1 MRASC
6 STGPIETCGYRVTV
20 GAEARDE
27 ALRALE
33 CGEDGF
39 AGRARSGASRAS
51 TVFFEQ
57 IGQSAVKRLW
67 RQKSEFT
74 FRAYALANMPSVL
87 TAILSDLHLGTR
99 SQADVL
105 RRPEIR
111 RILFDALARADEIVL
126 LGDVVE
132 LREQPL
138 AGVLE
143 VALPFFEELGEALPG
158 KRITLLAGNHEHRV
172 VADWLEQ
179 LRLDGK
185 ALGLEERTKPESSRK
200 DKAMADRMPQNEV
213 ELAYPG
219 VWLRPGTSAH
229 HGHYIDAHMSVPRLE
244 AIAISATAR
253 ASGGIA
259 PPPRTPDDYEAAMT
273 PLYAFAY
280 ALAQGSNRSRRVLGM
295 DLSRKVWQRIDSR
308 RDLPSRALRGVAIPS
323 AVWALNRA
331 GIGPFEAKLSGAT
344 LRNAGLKSMRDLAE
358 ALTLDAQE
366 IVYGHTHRPGP
377 LPGDRDWDAKLFNPG
392 SWLYEPN
399 LLQTTAGDSPY
410 WPGCVLF
417 VEDDKPPRLER
428 VLLGVSHEDLGAREA
443 YS

>member
-1 MRASC
+1 LR
-6 STGPIETCGYRVTV
+6 PEERV
-20 GAEARDE
+20 
-27 ALRALE
+27 
-33 CGEDGF
+33 DGF
-39 AGRARSGASRAS
+39 VGRARSTGAGRDR

-67 RQKSEFT
+67 RQKSEVIG
-74 FRAYALANMPSVL
+74 RPSLRLANIPPVL
-87 TAILSDLHLGTR
+87 TAVLSDLHLGTR

-105 RRPEIR
+105 RRPNIR
-111 RILFDALARADEIVL
+111 EILFGSLERADEIVL

-138 AGVLE
+138 PDVMEIAR
-143 VALPFFEELGEALPG
+143 PFFQDLGEALPG
-158 KRITLLAGNHEHRV
+158 KRITLLAGNHDHRV
-172 VADWLEQ
+172 VADWLEE

-185 ALGLEERTKPESSRK
+185 HLGLEERTAPQSSRI
-200 DKAMADRMPQNEV
+200 ASLLAAQMPRNEV

-219 VWLRPGTSAH
+219 VWLRPGTYAH

-244 AIAISATAR
+244 AIAVSATAR
-253 ASGGIA
+253 ATGGL
-259 PPPRTPDDYEAAMT
+259 PEPPRTPDDYEAAIT

-280 ALAQGSNRSRRVLGM
+280 ALAQGSSRARRVLGM
-295 DLSRKVWQRIDSR
+295 DLSRKVWQRIDTR
-308 RDLPSRALRGVAIPS
+308 RDARSRALRGVAIPS

-331 GIGPFEAKLSGAT
+331 GMGPFEAKLSGAT
-344 LRNAGLKSMRDLAE
+344 LRDSGLKAMRDLIK
-358 ALTLDAQE
+358 ALQIDAKE
-366 IVYGHTHRPGP
+366 FVCGHTHRPGP
-377 LPGDRDWDAKLFNPG
+377 LPNDRSWDANLFNTG

-399 LLQTTAGDSPY
+399 LLQTTAADSPY

-428 VLLGVSHEDLGAREA
+428 LLLDVPHEELGARDA

>member
-1 MRASC
+1 M
-6 STGPIETCGYRVTV
+6 VD
-20 GAEARDE
+20 AEARDDAFRPPE
-27 ALRALE
+27 RDD
-33 CGEDGF
+33 DGF
-39 AGRARSGASRAS
+39 GGRARSGASRAS

-67 RQKSEFT
+67 RQKSEDT
-74 FRAYALANMPSVL
+74 FRGYALANMPSVL

-111 RILFDALARADEIVL
+111 RILFDALTEADEIVL

-158 KRITLLAGNHEHRV
+158 KRITLLAGNHDHRV

-185 ALGLEERTKPESSRK
+185 ALGLEERTTPQSSRI
-200 DKAMADRMPQNEV
+200 ATALAERMPHNDV

-219 VWLRPGTSAH
+219 VWLRPGTYAH

-259 PPPRTPDDYEAAMT
+259 PPPRTPDDYEAAIT

-295 DLSRKVWQRIDSR
+295 DLSRKVWRRIDSR

-331 GIGPFEAKLSGAT
+331 GMGPFEAKLSGAT
-344 LRNAGLKSMRDLAE
+344 LRNAGLTSMRDLAA
-358 ALTLDAQE
+358 ALTLDAEE

-377 LPGDRDWDAKLFNPG
+377 LPGDRNWDAKLFNTG

-399 LLQTTAGDSPY
+399 LLQATAGDSPY